1 MAGQRCS
8 STGVP
13 AATPTPKP
21 AIRPARQTWR
31 SRDLTALHLVCRR
44 FLIRINCLARL
55 PVRPKLD
62 SESLSCPLCLWFL
75 FTFPAQ
81 SPLASGCFLSG
92 RAFYILPPASV
103 TSVQTC
109 GWDTALLA
117 FPSPVTPIQHSP
129 AVFQGLRGPRLFIL
143 VLPPG
148 RKSKFV
154 FSVILQSLG
163 MLGINHSVVETID
176 DCPAKKPHKR
186 NLKLIICMKSR
197 FLVFGPRR
205 WTIGFSGT

>member
-1 MAGQRCS
+1 MQQHRCS
-8 STGVP
+8 SSNTHTKASHQAGQTNM
-13 AATPTPKP
+13 AEQ
-21 AIRPARQTWR
+21 RPHCAP
-31 SRDLTALHLVCRR
+31 ALHLVCRR

-62 SESLSCPLCLWFL
+62 SLSCLLCLWFL

-129 AVFQGLRGPRLFIL
+129 AVFVDHATGGERPLSWFFRPE
-143 VLPPG
+143 G
-148 RKSKFV
+148 RANF
-154 FSVILQSLG
+154 FQSLG
-163 MLGINHSVVETID
+163 MLGINHSVVETMD
-176 DCPAKKPHKR
+176 NCPAKKPHKR
-186 NLKLIICMKSR
+186 NLKLIICMKS
-197 FLVFGPRR
+197 
-205 WTIGFSGT
+205 

>member
-1 MAGQRCS
+1 MAEQRPHCA
-8 STGVP
+8 P
-13 AATPTPKP
+13 
-21 AIRPARQTWR
+21 
-31 SRDLTALHLVCRR
+31 ALHLVCRR

-62 SESLSCPLCLWFL
+62 SLSCLLCLWFL

-117 FPSPVTPIQHSP
+117 FPSPVTPIQHSA
-129 AVFQGLRGPRLFIL
+129 AVFVDLY
-143 VLPPG
+143 PG
-148 RKSKFV
+148 SSARKEEQNFFLFV
-154 FSVILQSLG
+154 FLQSLR
-163 MLGINHSVVETID
+163 MLGINRSVVETMD
-176 DCPAKKPHKR
+176 NCPAK
-186 NLKLIICMKSR
+186 
-197 FLVFGPRR
+197 
-205 WTIGFSGT
+205 

>member
-1 MAGQRCS
+1 MPQQSQQSHQQTLHQSWIPTTHPPRSTAQAGLAERGFAARSALAFTPVVAAERGGCLAGQRCS

-62 SESLSCPLCLWFL
+62 SESLSCLLCLWFL

-117 FPSPVTPIQHSP
+117 FPSPVTPIQHSA
-129 AVFQGLRGPRLFIL
+129 AVFQRLRGPRL
-143 VLPPG
+143 
-148 RKSKFV
+148 
-154 FSVILQSLG
+154 
-163 MLGINHSVVETID
+163 
-176 DCPAKKPHKR
+176 
-186 NLKLIICMKSR
+186 
-197 FLVFGPRR
+197 
-205 WTIGFSGT
+205 WW